1 MIAVHGVSQ
10 AENER
15 NIMLTAIF
23 AGFRLGLGLI
33 LAIGAQNAF
42 VLRQGIR
49 REHVF
54 ATSLFCALSDA
65 ILIAIGVSGFAAASL
80 AAPWLAPLLRW
91 GGVVF
96 LVWYGFR
103 ALRAAF
109 AGGAAL
115 RAAEG
120 EGQGLRTTLLTV
132 AAFTWLNPHVWLD
145 TVVLLG
151 SVSAQYPGQALGF
164 ALGAMTAS
172 FAFFFSL
179 GYGARLLAPL
189 FARPRAWQVLD
200 AVVGLTMWS
209 LAASL
214 AFG

>member
-1 MIAVHGVSQ
+1 MIA
-10 AENER
+10 A
-15 NIMLTAIF
+15 AF

-54 ATSLFCALSDA
+54 ASCLFCALSDA
-65 ILIAIGVSGFAAASL
+65 ILIAVGVSGFAAASL

-91 GGVVF
+91 GGVGF

-109 AGGAAL
+109 VGGDGLTAAS
-115 RAAEG
+115 G
-120 EGQGLRTTLLTV
+120 EGQGLRATLLTI

-164 ALGAMTAS
+164 AAGAMVAS
-172 FAFFFSL
+172 FVFFFSL

-189 FARPRAWQVLD
+189 FARPRAWRVLD

>member
-1 MIAVHGVSQ
+1 MIA
-10 AENER
+10 A
-15 NIMLTAIF
+15 AF

-54 ATSLFCALSDA
+54 ASCLFCALSDA
-65 ILIAIGVSGFAAASL
+65 ILIAVGVSGFAAASL

-91 GGVVF
+91 GGVGF
-96 LVWYGFR
+96 LVWYGFC

-109 AGGAAL
+109 AGGDGLTAAS
-115 RAAEG
+115 G
-120 EGQGLRTTLLTV
+120 EGQGLRATLLTI

-164 ALGAMTAS
+164 AAGAMTAS
-172 FAFFFSL
+172 FVFFFSL

-189 FARPRAWQVLD
+189 FARPRAWRVLD